1 MREVCAEQ
9 ERLLRGRVRVKTIGM
24 AMLIAACA
32 IGGPAWA
39 DAAPE
44 PPSAAT
50 VTASANDT
58 AGDASVGVGEHLVV
72 RLPVSG
78 GTGYSWSL
86 ASEAGPE
93 LALSDQRMERAA
105 ARLGAPQLAV
115 FDFEAQAA
123 GQKELTFQLSPP
135 GAGGEAQPA
144 KSYVLTVT
152 VSE

>member
-1 MREVCAEQ
+1 M
-9 ERLLRGRVRVKTIGM
+9 KTIGM

-32 IGGPAWA
+32 VSPAWA

-44 PPSAAT
+44 PPRAAT

-58 AGDASVGVGEHLVV
+58 AGEAAVSVGEHLLV

-135 GAGGEAQPA
+135 GAGGDAQPA

>member
-1 MREVCAEQ
+1 MT
-9 ERLLRGRVRVKTIGM
+9 KTV
-24 AMLIAACA
+24 ALALVVLAAA
-32 IGGPAWA
+32 FLPARA
-39 DAAPE
+39 DA
-44 PPSAAT
+44 PPQPTSQPAS
-50 VTASANDT
+50 VTAGAND
-58 AGDASVGVGEHLVV
+58 ASGEAAVGVGEHLLV

-78 GTGYSWSL
+78 GTGYSWRM

-123 GQKELTFQLSPP
+123 GQKELTFSFFAP
-135 GAGGEAQPA
+135 GASDETAPA
-144 KSYVLTVT
+144 KTYVLTVT